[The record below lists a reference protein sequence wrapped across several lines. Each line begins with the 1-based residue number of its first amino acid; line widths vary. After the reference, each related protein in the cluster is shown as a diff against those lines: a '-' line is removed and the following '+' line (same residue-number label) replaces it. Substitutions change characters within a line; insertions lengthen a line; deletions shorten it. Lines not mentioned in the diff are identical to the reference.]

1 MNMGLGSSF
10 IIATDFLE
18 VIVVVMM
25 MEHFSGVYS
34 HALLHC
40 CFISLNPHSKLGSV
54 TDQRFSRCSALESQS
69 GYRQLRLS
77 DCTQPLP
84 PSTPLICGKPRSSTS
99 EGAAGLNIQR

>member
-40 CFISLNPHSKLGSV
+40 CFISLNPHSNLRGSALLQTRGSAGALRWSLRAV
-54 TDQRFSRCSALESQS
+54 TDS
-69 GYRQLRLS
+69 
-77 DCTQPLP
+77 
-84 PSTPLICGKPRSSTS
+84 
-99 EGAAGLNIQR
+99 